1 MTERAQPVALVTGA
15 GRGLGRAIAETLHR
29 DGYKVAVTDV
39 DEGRGYFSSAVIIG
53 RRTYGASLQ
62 ARREFR

>member
-15 GRGLGRAIAETLHR
+15 GRGLGRAIAGTLHR

-39 DEGRGYFSSAVIIG
+39 DEGAAVSV
-53 RRTYGASLQ
+53 ASHCRQ
-62 ARREFR
+62 TEVRREPTGST